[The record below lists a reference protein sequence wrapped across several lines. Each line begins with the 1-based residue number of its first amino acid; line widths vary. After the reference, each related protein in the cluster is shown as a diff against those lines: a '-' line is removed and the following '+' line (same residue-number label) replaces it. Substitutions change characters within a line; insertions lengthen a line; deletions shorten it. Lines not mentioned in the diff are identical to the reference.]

1 MASPKQSSEEI
12 KANVVHDAKA
22 GKYQATI
29 FKNVRTGKNGQ
40 FDSYNVQLR
49 KSWLKAGGDPKNKDD
64 WDSQSMSLFNAQE
77 VRQAIIVLEE
87 MEKHL
92 LIREKE

>member
-1 MASPKQSSEEI
+1 MVSPKQTTEEA

-29 FKNVRTGKNGQ
+29 FKNVRTGKSGD
-40 FDSYNVQLR
+40 FDSLNVQLR
-49 KSWLKAGGDPKNKDD
+49 KSWLKQGGDPKNRDD

-77 VRQAIIVLEE
+77 VRQCVLVLEDV
-87 MEKHL
+87 EKHL
-92 LIREKE
+92 LLKE